1 MEVTAKSLPACKS
14 GNEEE
19 SAAQFCST
27 VKDHNNMFRQKNVG
41 QSFAHGM
48 VILQHQLLDE
58 PMESLHGSEL
68 VVRLQLISS
77 NFAVKLRNILVP
89 ALVSAGLEFDVY
101 GIKACNIPSSSPK
114 SRISTCIT
122 ASGGDKSS

>member
-1 MEVTAKSLPACKS
+1 VEVTAKSLSAYKS

-19 SAAQFCST
+19 SAAQFYST

-58 PMESLHGSEL
+58 PMESLHGSWK
-68 VVRLQLISS
+68 R
-77 NFAVKLRNILVP
+77 
-89 ALVSAGLEFDVY
+89 
-101 GIKACNIPSSSPK
+101 ACCQI
-114 SRISTCIT
+114 
-122 ASGGDKSS
+122 AAYF